1 MHILFS
7 LLYAPVIVVL
17 LGYFNIKTVSIGLFC
32 FGLIWLLSLKK
43 RELKTTLFP
52 LFYIT
57 VALIAFMLDDFLVLK
72 FLPLLIS
79 LAFIFFMIASYF
91 DNDSIILH
99 FARKIHKRSLSSKEE
114 AYINLSTVFWI
125 VLAGIN
131 ILLHVSILLL
141 NNDHYWIMY
150 SSFGWYLVF
159 VFGGIVQYLHRRFV
173 FLKRL

>member
-32 FGLIWLLSLKK
+32 FGLIWLSSLKK

-99 FARKIHKRSLSSKEE
+99 FARKIHKRSLSPKEE
-114 AYINLSTVFWI
+114 AYVNLSTVFWI

-159 VFGGIVQYLHRRFV
+159 VFGGIVQYLHRRFI